1 LNAITE
7 KTQTIEVQV
16 SFPISAR
23 GPYHHRYERSATVG
37 AVRAAAMGHFAVQEE
52 PGSEYYLTDDQ
63 QHDRRLE
70 DSETVDQ
77 AAGEKHELHLTL
89 VKELIQ
95 G

>member
-1 LNAITE
+1 MNATTE

-16 SFPISAR
+16 SFPISPR
-23 GPYHHRYERSATVG
+23 GHYHHRYESSTTIG
-37 AVRAAAMGHFAVQEE
+37 AVRAAAMEHFVVQEE

-70 DSETVDQ
+70 DIETVGL
-77 AAGEKHELHLTL
+77 AAGQKHELHLTL